1 MDKTFKPTIEWMSAK
16 YAEMNSKLFCGELGE
31 CHFNIFTT
39 GKGSQGRTLGWFKMT
54 RRGLK
59 VNRYTRRMFVE
70 FFYGEDEYINEN
82 NFYNYCSPTIELNGN
97 YNGTEHA
104 FLGTL
109 VHEMCH
115 YYTYMYGYCPR
126 QSHGREFKEIGMLVS
141 SRSKGEF
148 SIQRLASAEE
158 MAEYELNDEMKA
170 KQERRLANKKAVV
183 SAVIVFKDNGE
194 IRLSTTSSSNLIELI
209 KTSEMERGSE
219 VKVTNDV
226 NIIDFL
232 FSKGYKKNFRTW
244 RYWSIEAK
252 PWIEELKSMLNGE
265 SNESQED
272 VDNSDKREET
282 VVIPSRRIFS
292 IKTSNGTFECDA
304 NNYSTLLKSIKERFP
319 NMNDETIQKI
329 INNPNNYRMEESKR
343 NIKNIVE
350 NVLNEFMKKEFKEDD
365 SIEINPNANLG
376 LFSPLEIN

>member
-16 YAEMNSKLFCGELGE
+16 YAEMNSKLFRGELGK

-54 RRGLK
+54 RRGLE
-59 VNRYTRRMFVE
+59 VNRYTRRMFVR

-97 YNGTEHA
+97 YSGTEHA

-115 YYTYMYGYCPR
+115 YYTYMNGYCPR

-141 SRSKGEF
+141 SRSNGEF

-170 KQERRLANKKAVV
+170 KQERRLANKKAAI
-183 SAVIVFKDNGE
+183 SAIVVFKDNGE
-194 IRLSTTSSSNLIELI
+194 IRLSTTSSPNLIELI
-209 KTSEMERGSE
+209 KTSEIERGND
-219 VKVTNDV
+219 VKVTNDA

-282 VVIPSRRIFS
+282 VIVPSRRIFS

-304 NNYSTLLKSIKERFP
+304 NNYSTLFKSVKERFP

-329 INNPNNYRMEESKR
+329 INNPNNYRMEESKH

-350 NVLNEFMKKEFKEDD
+350 SVLNEFMKKEFKEDE
-365 SIEINPNANLG
+365 SIEINPNMNLG
-376 LFSPLEIN
+376 LYSPLETN